1 MIKNNDDDE
10 DDDDDDN
17 GDKTAFLLGCQRVP
31 QEALTHTSH
40 SQRNNVTKE
49 FFNHFLQG
57 QAQLSI
63 YVEAKIKNNCSYWF
77 T

>member
-1 MIKNNDDDE
+1 MKNNNDDY
-10 DDDDDDN
+10 DDDDDN

-49 FFNHFLQG
+49 FFNHWLIF
-57 QAQLSI
+57 
-63 YVEAKIKNNCSYWF
+63 YKDN
-77 T
+77 